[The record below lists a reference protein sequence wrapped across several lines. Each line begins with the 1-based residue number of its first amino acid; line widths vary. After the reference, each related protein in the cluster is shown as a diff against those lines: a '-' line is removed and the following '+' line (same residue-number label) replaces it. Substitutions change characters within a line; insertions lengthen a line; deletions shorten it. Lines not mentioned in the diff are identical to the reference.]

1 MYEVAVESVFWAAH
15 AVAMGPVREATHHH
29 NWRVRVVVSGR
40 GLDDDGLLCDFC
52 ELKRRLDEAVVS
64 LDDRDLNASPP
75 FDRINPTAEHLARHI
90 AATIVVPAGVEVLSV
105 SVMEAPGCE
114 ATYRADG
121 PGEATRRH
129 SDEDATQS
137 L

>member
-1 MYEVAVESVFWAAH
+1 MYEVAVECVFWAAH
-15 AVAMGPVREATHHH
+15 AVAMGPVREPTHHH

-52 ELKRRLDEAVVS
+52 ELNRRLDEAVGS

-90 AATIVVPAGVEVLSV
+90 AATIVVTPGVELLSV

-114 ATYRADG
+114 ATYRVRGGRA
-121 PGEATRRH
+121 
-129 SDEDATQS
+129 
-137 L
+137 

>member
-1 MYEVAVESVFWAAH
+1 MYEVAVECVFWAAH
-15 AVAMGPVREATHHH
+15 AVAMGPVRETTHHH

-52 ELKRRLDEAVVS
+52 ELKRRLEEAVVS

-75 FDRINPTAEHLARHI
+75 FDRLNPTAEHLARHI
-90 AATIVVPAGVEVLSV
+90 AATIVVPPGVELLSV

-121 PGEATRRH
+121 PRK
-129 SDEDATQS
+129 
-137 L
+137 

>member
-1 MYEVAVESVFWAAH
+1 MYEVAVECVFWAAH
-15 AVAMGPVREATHHH
+15 AVAMGPVREPTHHH

-52 ELKRRLDEAVVS
+52 ELKRRLDEAVGS
-64 LDDRDLNASPP
+64 LDVRDLNASPP
-75 FDRINPTAEHLARHI
+75 FDRMNPTAEHLARHI
-90 AATIVVPAGVEVLSV
+90 AATIVVPPGVELLSV

-129 SDEDATQS
+129 SDGATKG
-137 L
+137 

>member
-1 MYEVAVESVFWAAH
+1 MYEVAVECVFWAAH
-15 AVAMGPVREATHHH
+15 AVAMGPVREPTHHH

-52 ELKRRLDEAVVS
+52 ELQRRLGEAVGS

-75 FDRINPTAEHLARHI
+75 FDRTNPTAEHLARHI
-90 AATIVVPAGVEVLSV
+90 AATIVVPPGVELLSV

-114 ATYRADG
+114 ATYRADA

-129 SDEDATQS
+129 SDGDAYQS

>member
-1 MYEVAVESVFWAAH
+1 MYELAVECVFWAAH
-15 AVAMGPVREATHHH
+15 AVAMGPVREPTHHH

-52 ELKRRLDEAVVS
+52 ELKRRLDEAVGS

-90 AATIVVPAGVEVLSV
+90 AATIVVPPGVELLSV

-114 ATYRADG
+114 ATYRVDG
-121 PGEATRRH
+121 PGK
-129 SDEDATQS
+129 
-137 L
+137 